1 MCISKNSST
10 PSNDSNGACYRIGV
24 HVEKTREKWKNEPR
38 IAQDKKKCWCESLSV
53 FSVSSALE
61 MDKNKNYKS
70 PCQNYHD
77 LDDNRNDLRKQA
89 GQEKFAPA
97 QAPTASIVPQL
108 WNPRHMLGFEEFK
121 VNKPD

>member
-1 MCISKNSST
+1 MWKKQ
-10 PSNDSNGACYRIGV
+10 
-24 HVEKTREKWKNEPR
+24 EKNEKMSQELR
-38 IAQDKKKCWCESLSV
+38 KIKKKCWCESLSV

-121 VNKPD
+121 VSKHD